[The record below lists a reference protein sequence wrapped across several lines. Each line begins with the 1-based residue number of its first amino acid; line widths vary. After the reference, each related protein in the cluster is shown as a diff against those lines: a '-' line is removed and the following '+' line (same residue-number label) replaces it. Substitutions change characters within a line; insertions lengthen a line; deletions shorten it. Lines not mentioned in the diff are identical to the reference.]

1 MNRRA
6 FITGVSGPELSA
18 AEREFIR
25 VDRPCGFI
33 LFKRNIETP
42 TQVISLVQELRRAV
56 GDAGAPVLIDQEGG
70 RVQRL
75 GPPHWPIYPP
85 GAAFGA
91 LYDIDPALGLTA
103 ARLSSR
109 LIAADLIALG
119 ITVDCLPLADI
130 PVAGSDAVIGNRA
143 YGTEP
148 AKVAAIARAVT
159 EGLEQG
165 GILPVLQHIP
175 GHGRATADTHFRL
188 PVVDTPREELEK
200 TDFAAFKP
208 LADLPMAM
216 TAHVVFSALDPAQP
230 ATTSATIIEQVI
242 RGVIG
247 FQGLLMSDDVSMNAL
262 AGSIAERTRAI
273 FAAGCDMV
281 LHCNGKLD
289 EMREVA
295 AETPELSGQA
305 LERASRALASRRAP
319 QAFDRL
325 AARAVDVEG
334 YEGPLDL
341 LLALARQQ
349 KVDLA
354 KISILALANQYLV
367 FIEAARKIR
376 LELAADYL
384 VMAAWLAFLKSRL
397 LLPEAPTAEGPSAEE
412 MATALANRLHRLE
425 AIREAANRLMNR
437 PQLQRDIFPRGN
449 PEAIAE
455 VKHPKFTA
463 TLFDL
468 LTAYASQRQQRVLAS
483 VHLTKR
489 SVWSLSEARAS
500 LERLIGIAEDWS
512 CLDEYLLSYVV
523 DPSQRATVFAS
534 SFAAALELV
543 REGEMELNQK
553 AAFAPLYFRKRP
565 PQAATAAAPDLSV
578 E

>member
-1 MNRRA
+1 MSSRA
-6 FITGVSGPELSA
+6 FITGVSGPELTA
-18 AEREFIR
+18 AEREFITAE
-25 VDRPCGFI
+25 RPWGFI

-42 TQVISLVQELRRAV
+42 AQVILLVRELRAAI
-56 GDAGAPVLIDQEGG
+56 GNPDAPVLIDQEGG

-75 GPPHWPIYPP
+75 GPPNWPVYPP
-85 GAAFGA
+85 GAAFGV
-91 LYDIDPALGLTA
+91 LYDIDRAAGVTA
-103 ARLSSR
+103 ARLSAR
-109 LIAADLIALG
+109 LMAADLVELG
-119 ITVDCLPLADI
+119 VTVDCLPLADV
-130 PVAGSDAVIGNRA
+130 PVAGADAVIGDRA

-148 AKVAAIARAVT
+148 DKVAAIARAVT

-165 GILPVLQHIP
+165 GILPVLKHIP

-188 PVVDTPREELEK
+188 PKVDTPKAELER
-200 TDFAAFKP
+200 TDFAAFQP
-208 LADLPMAM
+208 LAELPMAM

-230 ATTSATIIEQVI
+230 ATTSATIIRQVI

-273 FAAGCDMV
+273 VAAGCDMV

-295 AETPELSGQA
+295 RETPELSGRA
-305 LERASRALASRRAP
+305 LERARRALASRRAP
-319 QAFDRL
+319 QA
-325 AARAVDVEG
+325 VEG

-354 KISILALANQYLV
+354 KISILALADQYLV

-384 VMAAWLAFLKSRL
+384 VMAAWLAYLKSRL
-397 LLPEAPTAEGPSAEE
+397 LLPEPATADGPSAEE
-412 MATALANRLHRLE
+412 MATALANRLRRLE
-425 AIREAANRLMNR
+425 AIREASNRLMNR
-437 PQLQRDIFPRGN
+437 PQLQRDIFPRGD
-449 PEAIAE
+449 PESIAE
-455 VKHPKFTA
+455 IKHPKFTA

-468 LTAYASQRQQRVLAS
+468 LTAYAAQRQQRVLAT
-483 VHLTKR
+483 VHLAKR
-489 SVWSLSEARAS
+489 TVWSLSEARAS
-500 LERLIGIAEDWS
+500 LERLVGIAEDWS
-512 CLDEYLLSYVV
+512 RLDQYLLAYIV
-523 DPSQRATVFAS
+523 DPSQKATVFAS

-543 REGEMELNQK
+543 REGAVELHQK
-553 AAFAPLYFRKRP
+553 EAFAPLYFRKRP
-565 PQAATAAAPDLSV
+565 PQPVSDATAPDLPAG
-578 E
+578 